1 MTRSRLLIRQ
11 SIPPVTVT
19 RTRRGAV
26 VELLKRG
33 LPARHVGMLVVL
45 ALMIGCAAS
54 AVWQASFP
62 VRTELTPAEVKAMED
77 AAFRAGRETAYEELS
92 QGMAQVYEQGRQDGL
107 AGREASQVRGS
118 TR

>member
-11 SIPPVTVT
+11 SIPPITVT

-33 LPARHVGMLVVL
+33 LPVRQVGVLVVL
-45 ALMIGCAAS
+45 ALMLGCAFSVA
-54 AVWQASFP
+54 WQAANP
-62 VRTELTPAEVKAMED
+62 VVPDLTSAEAHAMQE

-92 QGMAQVYEQGRQDGL
+92 QGMAQVYEQGRQDGI
-107 AGREASQVRGS
+107 AAREAAQARGGA
-118 TR
+118 R